1 MDAKIL
7 IVDDK
12 KSVRTAIGMTLEGEY
27 RILLAEK
34 GSEALEL
41 FHQESPDL
49 ILLDIGLPDMS
60 GMDVLNDVKKK
71 DPDAMVIMVTAI
83 EDVKTIVEAVKMGAY
98 DYLVKPINAQELL
111 LTAKNALENKGLK
124 HQLRTIQRQGIDK
137 YQFEIIGQ
145 SSKIKE
151 TIETAEKV
159 SKSVGTP
166 VLLVGESGS
175 GKGVLARA
183 IHYSAKDVPGP
194 FVTVNCGA
202 IPKDLVESELFG
214 YERGA
219 FTGAMADGKKGR
231 FEEAAKGTLFLDEI
245 GAMPLSAQAKLLGV
259 LEDRTFYRVGGENK
273 IEVSS
278 RMIAATNANLEEAVE
293 KEGFRRDLYF
303 RINVV
308 KIEVPPLRERPDD
321 IIPLAEHFMAHYN
334 YKFGKEFITISSEVK
349 EILLKYLWPGNIRE
363 LSNTIERIILLEEG
377 DTLLPEHL
385 SAIYEIVEGKK
396 PGVEFDLS
404 RDGID
409 YEETIKTLIK
419 EALKQT
425 QGNVSKAAQH
435 LNIPAHKLRYQIKKY
450 GLKR

>member
-1 MDAKIL
+1 QIIDIIQKIAPGEMNVL
-7 IVDDK
+7 I
-12 KSVRTAIGMTLEGEY
+12 T
-27 RILLAEK
+27 
-34 GSEALEL
+34 
-41 FHQESPDL
+41 
-49 ILLDIGLPDMS
+49 
-60 GMDVLNDVKKK
+60 
-71 DPDAMVIMVTAI
+71 
-83 EDVKTIVEAVKMGAY
+83 
-98 DYLVKPINAQELL
+98 
-111 LTAKNALENKGLK
+111 
-124 HQLRTIQRQGIDK
+124 
-137 YQFEIIGQ
+137 
-145 SSKIKE
+145 
-151 TIETAEKV
+151 
-159 SKSVGTP
+159 
-166 VLLVGESGS
+166 GESGT
-175 GKGVLARA
+175 GKELIAHG
-183 IHYSAKDVPGP
+183 IHNLSKRSTNTFVP
-194 FVTVNCGA
+194 VNCA
-202 IPKDLVESELFG
+202 ALPENLFESELFG

-219 FTGAMADGKKGR
+219 FTGAMTDGKRGR

-259 LEDRTFYRVGGENK
+259 LEDRTFYRVGGEDK

-278 RMIAATNANLEEAVE
+278 RMIAATTANLEEAVE

-321 IIPLAEHFMAHYN
+321 IIPLVEHFMAHYN

-349 EILLKYLWPGNIRE
+349 EILLKYIWPGNIRE
-363 LSNTIERIILLEEG
+363 LRNTLERIILLEEG

-425 QGNVSKAAQH
+425 QGNVSKAAQN